1 MARLFVVALF
11 AAFSASVHAESSDR
25 WFIDGVAW
33 YQHPCGIPAFAKYGS
48 DTRAQVRRNYE
59 VTQHNPEMCRR
70 LFP

>member
-1 MARLFVVALF
+1 MTRLFIAVLLAALGT
-11 AAFSASVHAESSDR
+11 AVQAESSDR
-25 WFIDGVAW
+25 WFIDGLAW

-59 VTQHNPEMCRR
+59 LTQHNPEMCRR